1 MKQVIYLTAMFW
13 IIIISLPQGISF
25 ADDAK
30 RMGGVGNRLST
41 EIFLADLL
49 NYAYLNNPSI
59 TASKQD
65 WIISIENYNLGKSY
79 PDPQIMSTYYPSPI
93 ETRLGPQDYNLTLSQ
108 QFPFP
113 GTLSQKGR
121 VLESDVKISKFR
133 LDKTV
138 REIAASIIISFHELI
153 YVQKASHFAQSN
165 FKLVQKLLKLS
176 ENLYANDKALFYD
189 ISKARAQTA
198 QIQYDILLLKELEL
212 TEKARIN
219 TLLNREPHAKLGVA
233 KDLAFR
239 KVVYEISE
247 IYELSRDNLENI
259 LIAEEKINQSTQRM
273 KLAKLENLPSFKLGL
288 FYASIG
294 DPDVPTP
301 PPDAGDDAIGIQLG
315 FNIPL
320 WLGKNQSRT
329 SIAFAMKQKARAQKL
344 EIINKTSAK
353 ISRLWFKLQN
363 SKRLITLYAK
373 EMIPQSLRSVQTA
386 ETWYRQGEGSFSDF
400 LELQATAYNF
410 QISLERAKAD
420 YGNTLVKLEL
430 FTGVSLDKRISGKK
444 SIAPKGDDKS

>member
-30 RMGGVGNRLST
+30 RMEGVGNRLST

-138 REIAASIIISFHELI
+138 RDIAASIIISFHELI

-219 TLLNREPHAKLGVA
+219 SLLNREPHAKLGVA

-259 LIAEEKINQSTQRM
+259 LIAEEKITQSTQRM

-430 FTGVSLDKRISGKK
+430 FTGVSLDKRITGKK